1 MSPIT
6 RGSHADNDTRSL
18 GHDLRGSFHAGAMS
32 QPALYPNRVVK
43 FIVPVAAGGTV
54 DIVARRHL
62 RSA

>member
-1 MSPIT
+1 
-6 RGSHADNDTRSL
+6 
-18 GHDLRGSFHAGAMS
+18 MS